1 MPSPLV
7 FLKNG
12 IGTTV
17 FAIVPILPPPKRYY
31 ASAHNVSG
39 MAVFSMDAK
48 PHFSFMR
55 RERVV
60 FCSPQESENRRQLT
74 KVFLTQLC
82 TASVSVLE
90 E

>member
-39 MAVFSMDAK
+39 TAGFSMDAESY
-48 PHFSFMR
+48 FSFTS
-55 RERVV
+55 REQDI
-60 FCSPQESENRRQLT
+60 FYSPQRIPW
-74 KVFLTQLC
+74 
-82 TASVSVLE
+82 
-90 E
+90 